1 MQNISYHKSI
11 INRAADTIESL
22 SEKLETANKELQRW
36 HTDKINDKIK
46 NPFAWTSTLCCH
58 NCDHKDEYIEELEA
72 ADMERAAEECG
83 GWIPCSVDH
92 MPHRGSTVLIR
103 LRNVHDGITV
113 DDDYTYDI
121 SFLRSDKNEWISS
134 CGTYPFK
141 DVKAWRPIEPYH
153 EP

>member
-1 MQNISYHKSI
+1 
-11 INRAADTIESL
+11 
-22 SEKLETANKELQRW
+22 
-36 HTDKINDKIK
+36 
-46 NPFAWTSTLCCH
+46 
-58 NCDHKDEYIEELEA
+58 
-72 ADMERAAEECG
+72 
-83 GWIPCSVDH
+83 

-103 LRNVHDGITV
+103 LRNVHDGITG